1 MALIRRNACPPLH
14 LTQKGVER
22 QEKWVRILTQDP
34 TRSQD
39 IGAEISAFGV
49 LALASGFLLLLAI
62 LFLRPVVQR
71 IYPNPFPNLATL
83 AMLCLAA
90 AVSVGLV
97 LLLRWLLT
105 PWLKNLASKML
116 NISTIFFVVVMT
128 SLFLILVMIEFYNW
142 LLTTAGIQILINSLL
157 EFIRWIG

>member
-1 MALIRRNACPPLH
+1 MALVRRNARPPLH
-14 LTQKGVER
+14 LTAKGLER
-22 QEKWVRILTQDP
+22 QTEWVRILTHDP

-39 IGAEISAFGV
+39 ISAEISAFGV

-62 LFLRPVVQR
+62 LILRPVVQR
-71 IYPNPFPNLATL
+71 IYPSPFPNLATL

-105 PWLKNLASKML
+105 PWLKNQASRVL
-116 NISTIFFVVVMT
+116 DISTIFFVVVVT
-128 SLFLILVMIEFYNW
+128 SLFLILVMIEFYKW
-142 LLTTAGIQILINSLL
+142 LLTIEGIQILINGLL
-157 EFIRWIG
+157 DLIRWIG